1 MKSTGLRAA
10 MLVLLVVTA
19 GACSSGPEITGK
31 GDAAITR
38 PDVSSWVSIG
48 ATLRV
53 TEADPALPNQFR
65 HVQLEPSAYKAL
77 LAAGAYPDG
86 ARLAVTFYSAH
97 HVAEMPT
104 LYAEDKEVFFGI
116 EVIDKGHPDGRR
128 FYNFTDGAISAT
140 PLPAG
145 NACAVCHNAKGGL
158 QGTFAQHYPVIVRYA
173 KAPGGS

>member
-1 MKSTGLRAA
+1 MNSTSLRAA
-10 MLVLLVVTA
+10 MLVLLAA
-19 GACSSGPEITGK
+19 GACSSSPEITGK
-31 GDAAITR
+31 GEAALTR

-48 ATLRV
+48 TTLRM

-77 LAAGAYPDG
+77 LAAGAYPNG

-116 EVIDKGHPDGRR
+116 EVIDKSHPDGRR
-128 FYNFTDGAISAT
+128 FYNFTDGALSAT

-158 QGTFAQHYPVIVRYA
+158 QGTFAQHYPVIARFA
-173 KAPGGS
+173 KAPGG